1 MIPRYLSPLESKPC
15 NGSRIRRLLS
25 VKSDLQE
32 TPLPPDPFKKPQPS
46 PPPEKPTDGLAGSEV
61 WWLLYR
67 TKFTEASAHPRCHR
81 HTSSTAVSSTQKPLF
96 FFFFKSLCTN
106 ILYWA
111 LLLSA
116 PLLTLIYYQ
125 SSTLCLLLSV
135 PQKHRFW
142 LWSPWRTRRNP
153 RFLVCFLV
161 ILLIYAQSKSRCWFL
176 IPALPVE
183 S

>member
-15 NGSRIRRLLS
+15 NGSRKMIRRLLS

-96 FFFFKSLCTN
+96 FFFLNHFVLTFYIEPYCSQLLC
-106 ILYWA
+106 W
-111 LLLSA
+111 
-116 PLLTLIYYQ
+116 PLFIISHPPCV
-125 SSTLCLLLSV
+125 SS
-135 PQKHRFW
+135 
-142 LWSPWRTRRNP
+142 SPFPRNTGSGFGP
-153 RFLVCFLV
+153 HGGPEGTHVFLFV
-161 ILLIYAQSKSRCWFL
+161 SSWFYSFMHK
-176 IPALPVE
+176 ANHVAGF
-183 S
+183 